1 MDPRVLSSWS
11 CSRQPLGATEGDSP
25 HAEGLTGC
33 LIILQGQTG
42 AWIYVPGNGLDW
54 VLAQVLSIQPRID
67 GYQLD
72 GPFKRT
78 SHISNSGPRNN
89 TPLEHSIFR
98 TDYKIQ
104 IPNRKEFAGW
114 VGASSRFLCR
124 TLDSSALAVTA
135 LGLIQAAFGFD
146 KRKNGIR
153 MPPQHSEIAKQE
165 ADRSS

>member
-124 TLDSSALAVTA
+124 TLDSLRPGRNSARLNSSSIRLRQKKEWYPDAT
-135 LGLIQAAFGFD
+135 AAFRNRETRG
-146 KRKNGIR
+146 
-153 MPPQHSEIAKQE
+153 
-165 ADRSS
+165 